1 MRFGMI
7 STSKAGIWALALLVG
22 VVALP
27 ARAANDPNAGDDD
40 PYLWLSD
47 IHGAKAVDWAAQ
59 QTATSDGILKSAPFY
74 AVAHDAILKSL
85 DVRDRIPLIRL
96 DHGEAYNFW
105 QDPDHVRGI
114 WRRTSIADYRTA
126 QPHWQTLID
135 LDALDA
141 AEHVP
146 YVWQGADCGPGDHC
160 LVRLSPDGG
169 DASIIREFDLTSKQF
184 VENGFTLPRAKQV
197 AAWLDADSVIFG
209 TDFGPGS
216 LTKSGYPRVLKIWH
230 RGQPITDAKLV
241 YEGKTDDINVRPHVF
256 RGPYGF
262 IAMIERG
269 LTFFTNAYD
278 YLKPDGSTVTLP
290 VPEGAVLHGV
300 TGGQMIF
307 SLRND
312 WNGFAQGALISFDL
326 VPFVRD
332 GAQHF
337 ALLYTPDKT
346 STLSNVESGRDAV
359 YAAIFEN
366 VVGTIHRFT
375 RDQSGRWK
383 DQKLALPG
391 GGSTRVAA
399 TDDWGPDALF
409 TYESY
414 VKPPTLYATDGK
426 SAPRPIKA
434 QSPVFDASQIAADQF
449 WATSNDGTKVPYYL
463 IHRKDRQGPAPTILY
478 AYGGFENS
486 LFPIY
491 WNDGHRPL
499 APWAWVDR
507 GGALAIANIR
517 GGAEF
522 GPAWHEAALKEHRQR
537 AFDDFAAV
545 AKDMQTRG
553 ITTPKQTGIVAAS
566 NGGVLTTVTMTQ
578 HPELLGA
585 VVSQRPL
592 VDMLRYT
599 RFGAGASWVA
609 EYGDPAVPAE
619 RAYLERYSAY
629 QTVRPDVDYPPIL
642 FITETSDDRVT
653 PIWARMMA
661 AKMEDQHHDVLFN
674 ESTAGGH
681 GPGATNAAQAEMWGL
696 TYAFFSLKLG
706 LK

>member
-1 MRFGMI
+1 
-7 STSKAGIWALALLVG
+7 
-22 VVALP
+22 
-27 ARAANDPNAGDDD
+27 
-40 PYLWLSD
+40 
-47 IHGAKAVDWAAQ
+47 
-59 QTATSDGILKSAPFY
+59 
-74 AVAHDAILKSL
+74 
-85 DVRDRIPLIRL
+85 
-96 DHGEAYNFW
+96 
-105 QDPDHVRGI
+105 
-114 WRRTSIADYRTA
+114 
-126 QPHWQTLID
+126 
-135 LDALDA
+135 
-141 AEHVP
+141 
-146 YVWQGADCGPGDHC
+146 
-160 LVRLSPDGG
+160 
-169 DASIIREFDLTSKQF
+169 
-184 VENGFTLPRAKQV
+184 
-197 AAWLDADSVIFG
+197 
-209 TDFGPGS
+209 
-216 LTKSGYPRVLKIWH
+216 
-230 RGQPITDAKLV
+230 
-241 YEGKTDDINVRPHVF
+241 
-256 RGPYGF
+256 
-262 IAMIERG
+262 
-269 LTFFTNAYD
+269 
-278 YLKPDGSTVTLP
+278 
-290 VPEGAVLHGV
+290 
-300 TGGQMIF
+300 
-307 SLRND
+307 
-312 WNGFAQGALISFDL
+312 
-326 VPFVRD
+326 
-332 GAQHF
+332 
-337 ALLYTPDKT
+337 
-346 STLSNVESGRDAV
+346 
-359 YAAIFEN
+359 
-366 VVGTIHRFT
+366 
-375 RDQSGRWK
+375 
-383 DQKLALPG
+383 
-391 GGSTRVAA
+391 VAA

>member
-1 MRFGMI
+1 MKLDFMLR
-7 STSKAGIWALALLVG
+7 TSAILLLLAAGRV
-22 VVALP
+22 
-27 ARAANDPNAGDDD
+27 ARAEGDPNAGDND

-47 IHGAKAVDWAAQ
+47 IHGERAVQWAKE
-59 QTATSDGILKSAPFY
+59 QTDKSDALLKSTPFY
-74 AVAHDAILKSL
+74 KTAYDEILKSL
-85 DVRDRIPLIRL
+85 DVKDRIPQVRL

-105 QDPDHVRGI
+105 QDSDHVRGL
-114 WRRTSIADYRTA
+114 WRRTKLADYETA
-126 QPHWQTLID
+126 QPHWETLLD
-135 LDALDA
+135 VDALDA
-141 AEHVP
+141 AEKTA
-146 YVWQGADCGPGDHC
+146 YVWQGADCNQAGHC

-169 DASIIREFDLTSKQF
+169 DASEVREFDLKSKSF
-184 VENGFTLPRAKQV
+184 VSGGFALPRAKH
-197 AAWLDADSVIFG
+197 AIDWLDDDTVMVG

-216 LTKSGYPRVLKIWH
+216 LTKSSYPRILKIWQ
-230 RGQPITDAKLV
+230 RGQAMADAKTI
-241 YEGKTDDINVRPHVF
+241 YEGKIEDISVRPRAF
-256 RGPYGF
+256 RDPDGLF
-262 IAMIERG
+262 VVLERG

-278 YLKPDGSTVTLP
+278 HLTPYGTVLQLP
-290 VPEGAVLHGV
+290 LPEGAVLHGM
-300 TGGQMIF
+300 TGKRLIF
-307 SLRND
+307 SLRSA
-312 WNGFAQGALISFDL
+312 WSGFAQGALVSFDL
-326 VPFVRD
+326 APFVR
-332 GAQHF
+332 GEAPHF
-337 ALLYTPDKT
+337 DLLYSPDKT
-346 STLSNVESGRDAV
+346 STLANVSCGRDAV

-366 VVGTIHRFT
+366 VVGTVHRFQLGADGKWT
-375 RDQSGRWK
+375 DH
-383 DQKLALPG
+383 KLAVPG
-391 GGSTRVAA
+391 GGSTHITA
-399 TDDWGPDALF
+399 TDNFGPDAQF

-414 VKPPTLYATDGK
+414 LKPPTLYQTDGK
-426 SAPRPIKA
+426 AAPKAIKQ
-434 QSPVFDASQIAADQF
+434 QSPVFDAAEIAADQF
-449 WATSNDGTKVPYYL
+449 WATSSDGTKVPYYL
-463 IHRKDRQGPAPTILY
+463 IHKKDQKAPVPTILY

-499 APWAWVDR
+499 AAWAWVDK

-517 GGAEF
+517 GGGEF
-522 GPAWHEAALKEHRQR
+522 GPAWHEAALKDHRQR

-545 AKDMQTRG
+545 AKDMQSRG
-553 ITTPKQTGIVAAS
+553 VTTPKQTGIVAAS

-619 RAYLERYSAY
+619 RAYLAQYSAY
-629 QTVRPDVDYPPIL
+629 QNVKPESVLPPIL

-661 AKMEDQHHDVLFN
+661 AKMEDQHHAVLFN

-696 TYAFFSLKLG
+696 TYAFFSQKLG
-706 LK
+706 MAP